1 MIVNDASKS
10 SVNNATIWRVT
21 IQLSIIIL
29 DVTIDDR
36 NMFKVLRNRPNKLE
50 YFFRAKFFFL
60 THLIFASKAKG

>member
-1 MIVNDASKS
+1 MMPLKS

-36 NMFKVLRNRPNKLE
+36 NMLKVLRNRPNKLE
-50 YFFRAKFFFL
+50 YFFRAKFFFS
-60 THLIFASKAKG
+60 HI